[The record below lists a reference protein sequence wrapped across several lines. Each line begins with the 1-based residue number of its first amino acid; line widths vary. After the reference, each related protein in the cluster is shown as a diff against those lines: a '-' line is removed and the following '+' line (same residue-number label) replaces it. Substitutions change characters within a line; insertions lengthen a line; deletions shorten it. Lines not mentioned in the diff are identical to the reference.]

1 MYVTTI
7 LSLNSHKMELW
18 LMERLFGAKK
28 DLVHLPP
35 TVIGEMSPSPV
46 ATVTIL
52 FRVSY
57 DPKVGSWLVLGSSQI
72 QGSYLS

>member
-35 TVIGEMSPSPV
+35 TVIGEMSPCPE
-46 ATVTIL
+46 ATLTIL
-52 FRVSY
+52 FEVPH
-57 DPKVGSWLVLGSSQI
+57 DP
-72 QGSYLS
+72 